1 MHLTH
6 IIKLLYCLKNA
17 IPLMS
22 SNTILRSQNFLDHT
36 KPNKHSTSKSVYSHA
51 LAVVL
56 FHLILLIRNMSSPL
70 ESRTT
75 FLS

>member
-1 MHLTH
+1 
-6 IIKLLYCLKNA
+6 
-17 IPLMS
+17 MS
-22 SNTILRSQNFLDHT
+22 HASHTYYKTTILPQKCNAPDVIKHYYPKKS

-56 FHLILLIRNMSSPL
+56 FHLILLIRNMSSLL
-70 ESRTT
+70 ERRTT